1 MVWPAF
7 HFSSTRHL
15 RLCQVGLDACQKR
28 GVSPALLGISEKALR
43 GALTIE
49 RVPLPCPPCWSRP
62 SHLPHPHATAIVRL
76 GKPRAGLWTSILGV
90 WGT

>member
-1 MVWPAF
+1 M
-7 HFSSTRHL
+7 
-15 RLCQVGLDACQKR
+15 GLDACQKR

-62 SHLPHPHATAIVRL
+62 SHLPHPPRYRHCQAWETPCWTLDFHFGSLGNVRL
-76 GKPRAGLWTSILGV
+76 FLRGADSGQ
-90 WGT
+90 